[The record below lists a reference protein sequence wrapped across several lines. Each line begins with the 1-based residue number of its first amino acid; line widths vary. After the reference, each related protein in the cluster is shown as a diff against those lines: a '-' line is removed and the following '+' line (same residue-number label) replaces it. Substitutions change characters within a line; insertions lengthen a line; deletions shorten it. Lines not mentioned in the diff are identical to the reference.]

1 MTVKEIEREI
11 QKMPRA
17 RLMKFRA
24 WFSRF
29 DSDAW
34 DRQIEKDARAG
45 KLAGMVSEAVTA
57 YKAGKS
63 REI

>member
-11 QKMPRA
+11 KKLPSK
-17 RLMKFRA
+17 RLTAFRD
-24 WFSRF
+24 WFARF

-45 KLAGMVSEAVTA
+45 KLGALAREALA
-57 YKAGKS
+57 SYRSGKA

>member
-17 RLMKFRA
+17 RLMRFRE

-45 KLAGMVSEAVTA
+45 KLSGIVREAMSA
-57 YKAGKS
+57 YKAGKAT
-63 REI
+63 EI